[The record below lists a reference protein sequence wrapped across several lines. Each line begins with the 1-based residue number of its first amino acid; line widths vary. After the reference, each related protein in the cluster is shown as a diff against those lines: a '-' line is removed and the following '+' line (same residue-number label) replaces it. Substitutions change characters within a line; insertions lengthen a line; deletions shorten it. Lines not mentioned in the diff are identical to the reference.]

1 MPSDPYSFIIYY
13 TAQNGTH
20 NVGSVVYNPKYIPI
34 YNVYIMLGLGWSVG
48 GWIAVAVA
56 AMEY

>member
-48 GWIAVAVA
+48 G
-56 AMEY
+56 